1 MLLRGTCVS
10 RVTRPLILGG
20 WQWGEDLPGTQ
31 APVLVPESLLTV
43 AATLWPSRGVNMSSQ
58 HQNPGLTGAT
68 QTS

>member
-20 WQWGEDLPGTQ
+20 RQCDEDLPGTQ

-43 AATLWPSRGVNMSSQ
+43 AATLWPSGGVNMSSQ
-58 HQNPGLTGAT
+58 HQNPGLTGAA
-68 QTS
+68 QPS